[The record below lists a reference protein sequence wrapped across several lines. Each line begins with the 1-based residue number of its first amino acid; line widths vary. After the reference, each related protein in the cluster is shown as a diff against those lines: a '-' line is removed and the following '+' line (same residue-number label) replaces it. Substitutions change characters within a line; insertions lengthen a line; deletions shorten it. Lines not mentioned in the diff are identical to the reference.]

1 MTEKERNGALP
12 LKVRP
17 FPNKYVTG
25 AGAWCT
31 GPCFTSGTCC
41 EQYTL
46 CPVTADL
53 AETSPATAP
62 PARRLEA
69 IA

>member
-1 MTEKERNGALP
+1 VMQKRENGALP
-12 LKVRP
+12 LEVRP
-17 FPNKYVTG
+17 SPNKYVTG
-25 AGAWCT
+25 AGTRCS

-41 EQYTL
+41 GEYTL
-46 CPVTADL
+46 CEVTADL

-62 PARRLEA
+62 ARRLEA

>member
-1 MTEKERNGALP
+1 MMQKGRNGALP

-17 FPNKYVTG
+17 FPYKYVAG
-25 AGAWCT
+25 AGSWCS

-41 EQYTL
+41 GEYTM
-46 CPVTADL
+46 CEVTADL

-62 PARRLEA
+62 ARRLEA

>member
-1 MTEKERNGALP
+1 MIEKRENGALP

-17 FPNKYVTG
+17 FPNKYIAGGVTRCTG
-25 AGAWCT
+25 A
-31 GPCFTSGTCC
+31 CFTAGTCC
-41 EQYTL
+41 GLYTI
-46 CPVTADL
+46 CEVTADL

-62 PARRLEA
+62 ARRLEA